1 MSEVPITCRVCP
13 HHCKLTPGRT
23 GLCRARKNTG
33 DKIEGINY
41 AFISSAALD
50 PIEKKPLKH
59 FHPGSLI
66 LSAGSFGCNLSCPF
80 CQNYEISQASA
91 HDTPGD
97 LLSPEELVS
106 WALDLKRLRGNI
118 GAAFTYNEPLTG
130 YEYVRDCSKLLK
142 EQGLYSVVVTNGCFT
157 DEVLSEVLP
166 FIDAFNI
173 DLKGFS
179 QKAYDIM
186 GGDLETVKSFI
197 KKAASSS
204 HVEITSLIVPGIN
217 DDPDE
222 MTAQAKWISS
232 IRPDIPLHITRY
244 FPRWKFHEAPTDIQR
259 LYELTERAGKYL
271 KHVYIGNI

>member
-1 MSEVPITCRVCP
+1 MSEGSLTCRVCP
-13 HHCKLTPGRT
+13 HHCKLAPGRT

-33 DKIEGINY
+33 DKIEGLNY

-66 LSAGSFGCNLSCPF
+66 LSVGSLGCNLSCPF

-91 HDTPGD
+91 DDTPGD

-106 WALDLKRLRGNI
+106 WALDLKRFRGNI

-166 FIDAFNI
+166 YIDAFNI
-173 DLKGFS
+173 DLKGFG

-186 GGDLETVKSFI
+186 GGDLKTVKSFI
-197 KKAASSS
+197 IKAASSS

-222 MTAQAKWISS
+222 MTAQAEWISD

-259 LYELTERAGKYL
+259 LYDLKERAGKHL